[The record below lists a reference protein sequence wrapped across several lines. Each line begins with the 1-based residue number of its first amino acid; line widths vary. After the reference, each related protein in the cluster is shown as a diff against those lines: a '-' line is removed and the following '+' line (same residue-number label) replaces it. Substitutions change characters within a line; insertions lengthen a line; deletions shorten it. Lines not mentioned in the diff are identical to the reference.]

1 MSSNINNNVVGSPA
15 PTTTTTTTTS
25 TTTSAT
31 TPVPASPSLQFI
43 VRSKTNSYLENS
55 STKYGKSESLPSFT
69 GGECKHVEYSPD
81 GSLVAF
87 VNNDQVII
95 CKADTGAVY
104 STIQRAGIVMISF
117 SPQNSFLL
125 TWERF
130 SEANN
135 NENNLLVW
143 EISNQ
148 QILYKTTQKY
158 VNQESWPLIQWT
170 EDEILAGKLVNGEVH
185 FFNGR
190 SIGHLAKK
198 LKLADIAS
206 FSFAP
211 GSSPYKIS
219 TFVPEKKGTPGS
231 TRIYVYPNV
240 NEIASHVNFYKCSEA
255 KLIWN
260 RKGNAVLIHTFTDT
274 DKTGKSYY
282 GETGLWF
289 LSLDGTSFN
298 LGIKGPI
305 HDVQWSPTLDQF
317 LVVYGNMPS
326 QSTLFN
332 LKGEALVDFGF
343 VPRNTIRFSPN
354 GKLLCLGGFG
364 NLQGDMDFWDLTR
377 YKKISSSQSHC
388 AVYCEWAA
396 DSIHFL
402 TAVLSPRIRVDN
414 GVKIIKYD
422 NTVVYQ
428 ENIPELYQT
437 IWRPQNPLLFPN
449 EKIIYPSLAI
459 QKQSSPQPQKYTPPS
474 QRAAAAAVPV
484 VAAPSQSSPS
494 SLTQPPPP
502 GFKIYLVTNTATNN
516 NNNGKKNNK
525 STTKD
530 PSTRETRQQQ
540 VQQQDN
546 SNEPKRELTPLEKK
560 IKSIE
565 RKLKE
570 VEILKS
576 KLNSGEF
583 VPPTGL
589 EKISNE
595 GKFQED
601 LRKLLNEKSNP
612 KSAAT
617 TTTTTTTTTVSS
629 TQLNFF
635 FFF

>member
-1 MSSNINNNVVGSPA
+1 MSSNNYNNNNVSGTSSPQ
-15 PTTTTTTTTS
+15 PTTTTTS
-25 TTTSAT
+25 TTSTVS
-31 TPVPASPSLQFI
+31 VPQQQQGPSLQFV
-43 VRSKTNSYLENS
+43 VRSKTNAFLENS
-55 STKYGKSESLPSFT
+55 SSKYGKNDTLPSYS

-81 GSLVAF
+81 GSLIAF
-87 VNNDQVII
+87 VNNDQVVI
-95 CKADTGAVY
+95 CKADTGAVF

-143 EISNQ
+143 EISTQ
-148 QILYKTTQKY
+148 QILYKTSQKY

-170 EDEILAGKLVNGEVH
+170 EDEILAGKLVNNEVH

-198 LKLADIAS
+198 LKLADISS

-211 GSSPYKIS
+211 GASPYKIS
-219 TFVPEKKGTPGS
+219 TFVPEKKGGPGS

-260 RKGNAVLIHTFTDT
+260 RKGNALLIHTFTDT

-343 VPRNTIRFSPN
+343 NPRNTIRFSPN

-437 IWRPQNPLLFPN
+437 LWRPQNPLLFPN

-474 QRAAAAAVPV
+474 QRAAAASAVP
-484 VAAPSQSSPS
+484 AATSSTPTGVPQ
-494 SLTQPPPP
+494 LPPPP
-502 GFKIYLVTNTATNN
+502 GFKIYLTTSNN
-516 NNNGKKNNK
+516 NNNNSNNNGKKQSKTTTTTNNRDHNNK
-525 STTKD
+525 QD
-530 PSTRETRQQQ
+530 REQQQ
-540 VQQQDN
+540 QQQQN
-546 SNEPKRELTPLEKK
+546 NEPKRELTPLEKK

-595 GKFQED
+595 AKFQEE
-601 LRKLLNEKSNP
+601 LKKLLNEKSNP
-612 KSAAT
+612 SSSSKPT
-617 TTTTTTTTTVSS
+617 TTTTTTTSTTP
-629 TQLNFF
+629 Q
-635 FFF
+635 